1 MTRLVRIALRW
12 ILLALLIP
20 AITLP
25 QIAPGFAAGQLQ
37 FGTPPKTLGEAKDTL
52 LERRDMAI
60 KQLACGDEVDLL
72 AKLDGG
78 QGGPFAAMY
87 HVMAKMMWL
96 LTRPAAMGFPP
107 TPPAP
112 APAPAPAPGG
122 EDGFVP
128 PHFLPEFRDDDP
140 AGFLRVATGGGDDSL
155 VATCSYDIPP
165 VGGKSVLDPLQQIL
179 NVDPGI
185 QVPILDPTTGKPVT
199 NPGPIA
205 QTVPMSIDQANQD
218 MVRNVG
224 QAGQLCANVI
234 SVTPGQ
240 DSQQTGGQQPGGAG
254 GGPLKSPPSPDPNAQ
269 PPHLTFTVTPDCMR
283 AQINSILMNFQE
295 GDTQLGTS
303 GLPCHGNVLDKTNGD
318 WDPDVRDLTRIFF
331 LDQLNKDQHIL
342 DPATVKHIQ
351 DDLLTAD
358 GGPGLASYAL
368 YQCGDTER
376 DTGTAQERLA
386 RRNWLTDTLGDV
398 LKDGENLQ
406 DWLLSHIP
414 LPEWL
419 IRVLA
424 AYVAL
429 SSGGFATALS
439 ALMTASAVEVNDVRF
454 TETENHRLMIE
465 TSRYLNDQII
475 IADLRSQG
483 TDPGPFTDD
492 LANVKDFLL
501 GRFKDI
507 MSNDF
512 IEFNALPYGRYSLF
526 SILNIAQF
534 ADDKDLQEGARMVLD
549 YTTAKAA
556 IGMDAARRIVPYR
569 RHLNS
574 LEKRGNTLLYFTLG
588 DSDTL
593 MPLML
598 LFTGQTQHLQSNYVP
613 PEADS
618 HMVYYASAMLD
629 PNVTLDSDRLIMPD
643 VIMEAAIDRTQAYE
657 QRIHHAGAEIYSS
670 GDGWLVTAGGILTG
684 PAYQV
689 AIPQL
694 GHPDDRGAA
703 WPTTLILSA
712 SGFDATPL
720 KDFLRIDGLAW
731 HFTDPLL
738 GDGDSFDGN
747 LCVGLGFACGF
758 NIEFPAN
765 AAGLGK
771 GAPNVGIVEQI
782 DDPNGWPHCAD
793 NEGNG
798 WTFFDTQDCYPGDT
812 ALGSRA
818 LVAVFSQ
825 KCQPGVASDCNNFG
839 LFEVVSFSDPALAS
853 VPEAQRFDEFKRR
866 VQANNS
872 AGFTASI
879 EGQVAPLPTLR
890 LQFQGTYTT
899 VKEQSSGAPHR
910 IEFEA
915 EFSTG
920 SASSRIVSVDGTD
933 RPNFTS
939 WNLAEGDFIRGNS
952 KGAVDIGWANRPGAK
967 TLTLNIEDQDFPFH
981 VPAPPQ

>member
-1 MTRLVRIALRW
+1 MARLVHIALRW
-12 ILLALLIP
+12 SLVALLIA
-20 AITLP
+20 AIVLP
-25 QIAPGFAAGQLQ
+25 PIEPGFAAGQLQ
-37 FGTPPKTLGEAKDTL
+37 FGTPPTTLQEAKDTL
-52 LERRDMAI
+52 LARRDLAI

-72 AKLDGG
+72 AKLDGN
-78 QGGPFAAMY
+78 QGGPFASMY

-96 LTRPAAMGFPP
+96 LTDHPAMGFP

-112 APAPAPAPGG
+112 APAPGG
-122 EDGFVP
+122 DDGFVP
-128 PHFLPEFRDDDP
+128 PARFLPEFRDDDP
-140 AGFLRVATGGGDDSL
+140 AGFLRVATGGGTGAL
-155 VATCSYDIPP
+155 EATCGYAVPPIPAR
-165 VGGKSVLDPLQQIL
+165 GSFLDPLGTTVSLPEAIQGM
-179 NVDPGI
+179 VDHFGQACAEVI
-185 QVPILDPTTGKPVT
+185 QVP
-199 NPGPIA
+199 PGA
-205 QTVPMSIDQANQD
+205 
-218 MVRNVG
+218 
-224 QAGQLCANVI
+224 
-234 SVTPGQ
+234 
-240 DSQQTGGQQPGGAG
+240 QTGGG
-254 GGPLKSPPSPDPNAQ
+254 L
-269 PPHLTFTVTPDCMR
+269 FTVTPDCMR
-283 AQINSILMNFQE
+283 RQINSILMNFQE
-295 GDTQLGTS
+295 GDMQLGTT
-303 GLPCHGNVLDKTNGD
+303 GLPCHVVGGTTNGD

-331 LDQLNKDQHIL
+331 LDQLNKDRHIL
-342 DPATVKHIQ
+342 DDATVKHIQ

-376 DTGTAQERLA
+376 DTGTAKERLA

-398 LKDGENLQ
+398 LKDGEGLQ
-406 DWLLSHIP
+406 AWLLSHIP

-419 IRVLA
+419 IRLIA
-424 AYVAL
+424 EYIAL
-429 SSGGFATALS
+429 SSGGLTTVVS
-439 ALMTASAVEVNDVRF
+439 ALLTVSAVEVNDIRF

-492 LANVKDFLL
+492 LANVKEFLL

-512 IEFNALPYGRYSLF
+512 IEFNSLPYGRYSLF

-534 ADDKDLQEGARMVLD
+534 ANDKDLQEGARMVLD

-569 RHLNS
+569 RHLTS
-574 LEKRGNTLLYFTLG
+574 LVKRGNTLLYYTLG

-598 LFTGQTQHLQSNYVP
+598 LFTGQTQHLQNNFVP

-629 PNVTLDSDRLIMPD
+629 PNHPVDSDPLLMPD
-643 VIMEAAIDRTQAYE
+643 VIMEAAIGRTQAYE

-694 GHPDDRGAA
+694 AHPDDRGAA

-720 KDFLRIDGLAW
+720 KDFLRIDGIAW
-731 HFTDPLL
+731 HFTDPLPP

-758 NIEFPAN
+758 NIAFPTN

-771 GAPNVGIVEQI
+771 APQTSASWSRLMTRTAGRVAPITRGTAGPSSIRRFVIRTTPRSGRVRSSPCSARNARMERRADAETSVSSRWSPSRTLLSSLFRRTPVSMSSRRGCATTTRGASRPESTCSHHH
-782 DDPNGWPHCAD
+782 PHPFQQSC
-793 NEGNG
+793 
-798 WTFFDTQDCYPGDT
+798 
-812 ALGSRA
+812 SRA
-818 LVAVFSQ
+818 LTRPS
-825 KCQPGVASDCNNFG
+825 KSSTS
-839 LFEVVSFSDPALAS
+839 VSP
-853 VPEAQRFDEFKRR
+853 
-866 VQANNS
+866 
-872 AGFTASI
+872 
-879 EGQVAPLPTLR
+879 
-890 LQFQGTYTT
+890 
-899 VKEQSSGAPHR
+899 
-910 IEFEA
+910 
-915 EFSTG
+915 TG
-920 SASSRIVSVDGTD
+920 SSSKRNSTRSRRRHRSCRSTAPTVRIT
-933 RPNFTS
+933 
-939 WNLAEGDFIRGNS
+939 
-952 KGAVDIGWANRPGAK
+952 RPG
-967 TLTLNIEDQDFPFH
+967 T
-981 VPAPPQ
+981 